1 MFTKVLFSSRSL
13 SRIAF
18 GLALT
23 TLSLVANSAATLA
36 AIAEPLKTCRVAGLR
51 HPAQCGVLKRLL
63 DPAQPN
69 GVQIDIH
76 YVVVPALARRK
87 LPDPVFLLAGGPG
100 QSAIALAP
108 QVLALFTRLNNRR
121 DIVFVDQRGTGLSAP
136 LMCDDT
142 RAQPLAELAD
152 PAAQLRQITRCREKL
167 QTLPYGDLRF
177 FTTVL
182 AMQDLD
188 AVRQQLGVQRINLI
202 GASYGTRAALDY
214 QRQFPNAVRRSVMDG
229 VAPADMVLPL
239 SMSTDN
245 QAAFDALLRDCEQ
258 AASCQK
264 RHPNLRRDASALFN
278 TLPQSV
284 SAAHPM
290 TGQRETFVYSRDM
303 LLAAL
308 RGPLYSPAMASA
320 LPHAISEAAAGR
332 FEGLLGMGSLLS
344 PRKSSALAMGMHF
357 SVICSE
363 DTPRV
368 QGRIQTSGADFAD
381 STAQLYAKVCAA
393 WPQGAVPAAF
403 YEVPPARSP
412 VLLLSGGLDP
422 ATPPRH
428 AQRVA
433 LALGANALN
442 VVVPNA
448 GHGGMSVGCLRDV
461 IYKFIDTEEDTAAL
475 KVRADC
481 AAAVPRPLAF
491 QPPRLDA
498 KLDAK
503 P

>member
-1 MFTKVLFSSRSL
+1 M
-13 SRIAF
+13 AD
-18 GLALT
+18 
-23 TLSLVANSAATLA
+23 
-36 AIAEPLKTCRVAGLR
+36 PLKTCRVVGLS
-51 HPAQCGVLKRLL
+51 HPAQCGVLKRPL
-63 DPAQPN
+63 DPARPS
-69 GVQIDIH
+69 GIQIDIH

-100 QSAIALAP
+100 QSAISLAP

-142 RAQPLAELAD
+142 RALPLAELAD
-152 PAAQLRQITRCREKL
+152 PAAQLREITRCREKL

-188 AVRQQLGVQRINLI
+188 AVRQQLGVQRINLV

-214 QRQFPNAVRRSVMDG
+214 QRQFPSAVRRSVMDG

-239 SMSTDN
+239 SMSTDS

-258 AASCQK
+258 MASCQK
-264 RHPNLRRDASALFN
+264 NYPTLRRDASALFN
-278 TLPQSV
+278 QLPQTIT
-284 SAAHPM
+284 AAHPL
-290 TGQRETFVYSRDM
+290 TGQRETFPYSRDM

-308 RGPLYSPAMASA
+308 RGPLYSPVTSSA
-320 LPHAISEAAAGR
+320 LPQAISEAAAGR

-344 PRKSSALAMGMHF
+344 PRKGSALAMGMHF
-357 SVICSE
+357 SVICAE
-363 DTPRV
+363 DAPLADRNMP
-368 QGRIQTSGADFAD
+368 GSKPSAGADFAD

-393 WPQGAVPAAF
+393 WPQGAVPSAF
-403 YEVPPARSP
+403 YEVPATRSP
-412 VLLLSGGLDP
+412 ALLLSGGLDP
-422 ATPPRH
+422 ATAPRH

-433 LALGANALN
+433 LALGANASN

-448 GHGGMSVGCLRDV
+448 GHGVMSVGCMRDV
-461 IYKFIDTEEDTAAL
+461 IYKFIDTEDDASAL
-475 KVRADC
+475 KVQTDC
-481 AAAVPRPLAF
+481 ASAVPRPLAF
-491 QPPRLDA
+491 QPPRW
-498 KLDAK
+498 DAK

>member
-1 MFTKVLFSSRSL
+1 MLTRALFSSRSL
-13 SRIAF
+13 S
-18 GLALT
+18 GLAVGLVLT
-23 TLSLVANSAATLA
+23 TALSAALA
-36 AIAEPLKTCRVAGLR
+36 AETAEPLKTCRVAGLR
-51 HPAQCGVLKRLL
+51 HPAQCGVLKRPL
-63 DPAQPN
+63 DPARPS

-76 YVVVPALARRK
+76 YAVVPALARRK

-100 QSAIALAP
+100 QSAISLAP

-136 LMCDDT
+136 LKCDDT
-142 RAQPLAELAD
+142 RALPLAELAD
-152 PAAQLRQITRCREKL
+152 PAAQLREITRCREKL
-167 QTLPYGDLRF
+167 QALPHGDLRF

-182 AMQDLD
+182 ATQDLD
-188 AVRQQLGVQRINLI
+188 AVRRQLGAQRINLI

-264 RHPNLRRDASALFN
+264 NHPHLRRDANALFN
-278 TLPQSV
+278 KLPQTIT
-284 SAAHPM
+284 AAHPL
-290 TGQRETFVYSRDM
+290 TGQRETFTYSRDM

-308 RGPLYSPAMASA
+308 RGPLYSPAMAAA
-320 LPHAISEAAAGR
+320 LPQAISEAAAGR
-332 FEGLLGMGSLLS
+332 FAGLLGMGSLLS
-344 PRKSSALAMGMHF
+344 PRKASALSMGMHF
-357 SVICSE
+357 SVICAE
-363 DTPRV
+363 DAPRV
-368 QGRIQTSGADFAD
+368 QRSNQIAGADFAD
-381 STAQLYAKVCAA
+381 STAQLYAKVCGA
-393 WPQGAVPAAF
+393 WPQGAVPPSF

-433 LALGANALN
+433 QALGANALN
-442 VVVPNA
+442 VVVPHA
-448 GHGGMSVGCLRDV
+448 GHGVMSVGCMRDV
-461 IYKFIDTEEDTAAL
+461 IYKFIDTEDEAAAL
-475 KVRADC
+475 KVQADC
-481 AAAVPRPLAF
+481 AVAVPRPLAF

-498 KLDAK
+498 K

>member
-1 MFTKVLFSSRSL
+1 MFVEAFVPVRTLNWLVIGIACL
-13 SRIAF
+13 SACWTASASAF
-18 GLALT
+18 
-23 TLSLVANSAATLA
+23 
-36 AIAEPLKTCRVAGLR
+36 AEPTETCRVAGLR
-51 HPAQCGVLKRLL
+51 HPAQCGVLRRPI
-63 DPAQPN
+63 DPARPG

-100 QSAIALAP
+100 QSAISVAP

-121 DIVFVDQRGTGLSAP
+121 DFVFVDQRGTGLSAP

-142 RAQPLAELAD
+142 RALPLAELAD
-152 PAAQLRQITRCREKL
+152 PAAQLRQITRCREQL
-167 QTLPYGDLRF
+167 QALPYGDLRF
-177 FTTVL
+177 FTTTL

-188 AVRQQLGVQRINLI
+188 AVRRQLGVLRINLI

-245 QAAFDALLRDCEQ
+245 QAAFDALVRDCEQ
-258 AASCQK
+258 TAGCQK
-264 RHPNLRRDASALFN
+264 SQPTLRRDVSALFN
-278 TLPQSV
+278 KLPQMIT
-284 SAAHPM
+284 AAHPL

-320 LPHAISEAAAGR
+320 LPWAISEAAAGR
-332 FEGLLGMGSLLS
+332 FDGLLGLGSVMS
-344 PRKSSALAMGMHF
+344 PRKGSALAMGMHF
-357 SVICSE
+357 SVICAE
-363 DTPRV
+363 DMPRV
-368 QGRIQTSGADFAD
+368 QSGQPTAGSDFGD

-393 WPQGAVPAAF
+393 WPQGAVRPSF

-433 LALGANALN
+433 QALGANALN
-442 VVVPNA
+442 VVLPNT
-448 GHGGMSVGCLRDV
+448 GHGVMSVGCMRDV
-461 IYKFIDTEEDTAAL
+461 IYKFIDAEEDAAAL
-475 KVRADC
+475 KVPTDC
-481 AAAVPRPLAF
+481 AAAVPRSLVF

-498 KLDAK
+498 K

>member
-1 MFTKVLFSSRSL
+1 MFTKALFSSRRL
-13 SRIAF
+13 LGLAV

-23 TLSLVANSAATLA
+23 TSLSAVFSAAM
-36 AIAEPLKTCRVAGLR
+36 AEPLKTCRVAGLR
-51 HPAQCGVLKRLL
+51 HPAQCGVLKRPL
-63 DPAQPN
+63 DPARSG

-76 YVVVPALARRK
+76 YAVVPALARRK

-100 QSAIALAP
+100 QSAISLAP
-108 QVLALFTRLNNRR
+108 QVLASFTRLNNRR

-136 LMCDDT
+136 LSCDDT
-142 RAQPLAELAD
+142 RAQALAELAD
-152 PAAQLRQITRCREKL
+152 PAAQLREITRCREKL
-167 QTLPYGDLRF
+167 QALPHGDLRF

-182 AMQDLD
+182 ASQDLD
-188 AVRQQLGVQRINLI
+188 AVRQQLGAQRINLI

-239 SMSTDN
+239 SMSADN
-245 QAAFDALLRDCEQ
+245 QAAFEALLRDCEQ

-264 RHPNLRRDASALFN
+264 NHPRLRRDASALFSK
-278 TLPQSV
+278 LPQTV
-284 SAAHPM
+284 TAAHPL

-308 RGPLYSPAMASA
+308 RGPLYSPAMAAA
-320 LPHAISEAAAGR
+320 LPQAISEAAAGR

-344 PRKSSALAMGMHF
+344 PRKGSALAMGMHF
-357 SVICSE
+357 SVICAE
-363 DTPRV
+363 DAPRADRNK
-368 QGRIQTSGADFAD
+368 QGHKQDSHPTAGADFAD
-381 STAQLYAKVCAA
+381 NTAQLYAKVCAT
-393 WPQGAVPAAF
+393 WPQGAVPPSF
-403 YEVPPARSP
+403 YDVPPARSP

-433 LALGANALN
+433 QALGANALN
-442 VVVPNA
+442 VVVPHA
-448 GHGGMSVGCLRDV
+448 GHGVMSVGCMRDV
-461 IYKFIDTEEDTAAL
+461 IYKFIDTEEDAVAL
-475 KVRADC
+475 KVQADC
-481 AAAVPRPLAF
+481 AAAMPRPLAF

-498 KLDAK
+498 K

>member
-1 MFTKVLFSSRSL
+1 MFTKALFSLRSL
-13 SRIAF
+13 WGLAV

-23 TLSLVANSAATLA
+23 ALFPTAT
-36 AIAEPLKTCRVAGLR
+36 AEPLKTCRVAGLR
-51 HPAQCGVLKRLL
+51 HPAQCGVLKRPL
-63 DPAQPN
+63 DPARPS
-69 GVQIDIH
+69 GDQIDIH
-76 YVVVPALARRK
+76 YAVVPALARRK

-100 QSAIALAP
+100 QSALSLAP

-136 LMCDDT
+136 LVCDDT
-142 RAQPLAELAD
+142 RALPLAELAD
-152 PAAQLRQITRCREKL
+152 PAAQLREITRCREKL
-167 QTLPYGDLRF
+167 QALPYGDLRF
-177 FTTVL
+177 FTTML

-188 AVRQQLGVQRINLI
+188 AVRQQLGAQRINLI

-264 RHPNLRRDASALFN
+264 NHPNLRRDASALFN
-278 TLPQSV
+278 KLPQTII
-284 SAAHPM
+284 AAHPL
-290 TGQRETFVYSRDM
+290 TGQRETFPYSRDM

-308 RGPLYSPAMASA
+308 RGPLYLPAMAA
-320 LPHAISEAAAGR
+320 GLPQAISDATTGQ

-344 PRKSSALAMGMHF
+344 PRKGSTLAMGMHF
-357 SVICSE
+357 SVICAE
-363 DTPRV
+363 DAPRV
-368 QGRIQTSGADFAD
+368 DRRQQGSLQAAGIDFAD
-381 STAQLYAKVCAA
+381 SVAQLYAKVCAA
-393 WPQGAVPAAF
+393 WPQGAVPSSF
-403 YEVPPARSP
+403 YEIPPSRTP

-433 LALGANALN
+433 LALGAKALN

-448 GHGGMSVGCLRDV
+448 GHGVMSVGCVRDV
-461 IYKFIDTEEDTAAL
+461 IYKFIDTEDDEFAL
-475 KVRADC
+475 KVLANC
-481 AAAVPRPLAF
+481 AAKVPRPLAF
-491 QPPRLDA
+491 QPPRLE
-498 KLDAK
+498 AK

>member
-1 MFTKVLFSSRSL
+1 MPTSLFLRPFSL
-13 SRIAF
+13 LCF
-18 GLALT
+18 
-23 TLSLVANSAATLA
+23 A
-36 AIAEPLKTCRVAGLR
+36 AILLLPNGAAAAEPLQTCRIAGLR
-51 HPAQCGVLKRLL
+51 HPAQCGVLKRPL
-63 DPAQPN
+63 DPARPG

-76 YVVVPALARRK
+76 FVVVPALARRK

-100 QSAIALAP
+100 QSAISLAP

-121 DIVFVDQRGTGLSAP
+121 DMVFVDQRGTGKSAP

-142 RAQPLAELAD
+142 RALPLAELAD
-152 PAAQLRQITRCREKL
+152 PAAQLRHITRCREQL
-167 QTLPYGDLRF
+167 QALPYGDLRF

-188 AVRQQLGVQRINLI
+188 AVRQQLGAPRINLI
-202 GASYGTRAALDY
+202 GASYGTRASLDY

-229 VAPADMVLPL
+229 IAPPDMVLPL

-258 AASCQK
+258 ASDCRSK
-264 RHPNLRRDASALFN
+264 HPNLRRDAQALFN
-278 TLPQSV
+278 KLPLSV
-284 SAAHPM
+284 TAAHPL
-290 TGQRETFVYSRDM
+290 TGQRETFAYSRDM

-308 RGPLYSPAMASA
+308 RGPLYSPSMAAA
-320 LPHAISEAAAGR
+320 LPQAIGDAAVGR
-332 FEGLLGMGSLLS
+332 FEGLLGLGGMLS
-344 PRKSSALAMGMHF
+344 PRKGNALAMGMHF
-357 SVICSE
+357 SVICAE
-363 DTPRV
+363 DAARM
-368 QGRIQTSGADFAD
+368 QGSQTTAGAGFGD
-381 STAQLYAKVCAA
+381 STAQLYAKVCAS
-393 WPQGAVPAAF
+393 WPQGTVPPSF
-403 YEVPPARSP
+403 YEVPPAAAP

-433 LALGANALN
+433 QALGAKSVN

-448 GHGGMSVGCLRDV
+448 GHGVMSVGCMRDV
-461 IYKFIDTEEDTAAL
+461 IYKFIDAEEDEFAL
-475 KVRADC
+475 KVLTNC
-481 AAAVPRPLAF
+481 AAAVPRPLVF

-498 KLDAK
+498 K

>member
-1 MFTKVLFSSRSL
+1 MFTKALFSSRSL
-13 SRIAF
+13 LGLAV
-18 GLALT
+18 GLALMV
-23 TLSLVANSAATLA
+23 LSAGTFAEAT
-36 AIAEPLKTCRVAGLR
+36 KTCRVAGLR
-51 HPAQCGVLKRLL
+51 HPAQCGVLKRPL
-63 DPAQPN
+63 DPARPS

-76 YVVVPALARRK
+76 YAVVPALARRK

-100 QSAIALAP
+100 QSAMSLAP

-136 LMCDDT
+136 LVCDDT
-142 RAQPLAELAD
+142 RALPLAELAD
-152 PAAQLRQITRCREKL
+152 PAAQLREITRCREKL
-167 QTLPYGDLRF
+167 QALPYGDLRF

-188 AVRQQLGVQRINLI
+188 AVRQQLGAQRINLV
-202 GASYGTRAALDY
+202 GASYGTRAALAY
-214 QRQFPNAVRRSVMDG
+214 QRQFPTAVRRSVMDG

-245 QAAFDALLRDCEQ
+245 QAAFEALLRHCEQ

-264 RHPNLRRDASALFN
+264 SHPNLRRDASALFN
-278 TLPQSV
+278 KLPQTIT
-284 SAAHPM
+284 AAHPL
-290 TGQRETFVYSRDM
+290 TGQRETFPYSRDM

-320 LPHAISEAAAGR
+320 LPQAISEAAAGR
-332 FEGLLGMGSLLS
+332 FEGLLGMGGLLS
-344 PRKSSALAMGMHF
+344 PRKGSALAMGMHF
-357 SVICSE
+357 SVICAE
-363 DTPRV
+363 DAPRV
-368 QGRIQTSGADFAD
+368 DGNTQGGSQVPGADFAD

-403 YEVPPARSP
+403 FEVPPARSP

-433 LALGANALN
+433 QALGASALN

-448 GHGGMSVGCLRDV
+448 GHGVMSVGCMRDV
-461 IYKFIDTEEDTAAL
+461 IYKFIDTEEDATAL
-475 KVRADC
+475 KVQTDC
-481 AAAVPRPLAF
+481 ATAVPRPLAF

-498 KLDAK
+498 K